1 MELPRPEAHEFIV
14 ADLETDGLNFWENKA
29 FALALSTPDGK
40 DYCLDL
46 RDPKM
51 VEWVLRELPKAQS
64 IVNHNLK
71 FDLHFLESMGF
82 KYDGPLHDT
91 MVYAAL
97 LDEHL
102 FEYNLDYLGTKY
114 VGAGKATDIYAKLAA
129 LFGGPATKKAQAKNL
144 HRAPWEMLAGYA
156 KQDTRTTLQLFD
168 YQKGKLIEEELEQ
181 VAALEMRLLPVLM
194 DMEHRGVRVDLDAAE
209 RAIAT
214 ITEDAGIKQQKL
226 NRLAGFMVN
235 PNPSQSIKDLFKPT
249 WESEGPAPE
258 GGKEKGH
265 WVLSDGTI
273 AGTTDAGKASIDAD
287 CLRRMQ
293 HPAAKMILDLRQM
306 LKTRDT
312 FLKGHILGYHHKGI
326 VHANFNQTKSD
337 NDLGTGTGRLSCN
350 SPALQQIHKRNK
362 DIAKVVR
369 AVFLPD
375 PGQDWNCRDWSQMDF
390 RVFAHYVDSPRINAL
405 YAGNADLDFHQM
417 VADMTGLPRSMTA
430 GIKGNAKQINL
441 GLVFGMGEGKLAQE
455 MGLPFT
461 EEYSRGKTYLRA
473 GEEALAVFAQYHEN
487 VPGIKSLL
495 SKAASVAKSRGFVK
509 TILGR
514 RIRFPGGQFTHKAG
528 GLVFQGTAADALK
541 VKIVEIHNALKNTDA
556 RILINVHDEAD
567 TSMPKG
573 AEGER
578 LNKMV
583 GEIYENFS
591 GVDTPIKFSV
601 PIRSSSGTGP
611 NWWEAS
617 K

>member
-14 ADLETDGLNFWENKA
+14 ADLETTGLKFWEDKA

-46 RDPKM
+46 SNPLM
-51 VEWVLRELPKAQS
+51 VDWVVHELPKARAL
-64 IVNHNLK
+64 VNHNIK
-71 FDLHFLESMGF
+71 FDLHFLEDMGF
-82 KYDGPLHDT
+82 RYEGELHDT

-102 FEYNLDYLGTKY
+102 MKYDLDYLGNKY
-114 VGAGKATDIYAKLAA
+114 VGTGKDTDIYAELSK
-129 LFGGPATKKAQAKNL
+129 LFGGSPTKNVQAKNL
-144 HRAPWEMLAGYA
+144 HRAPWDLLSKYA
-156 KQDTRTTLQLFD
+156 IQDTRTTLKLFE
-168 YQKGKLIEEELEQ
+168 YQRLKLAEEELEQ
-181 VAALEMRLLPVLM
+181 VAGIEMQLLPVLM

-209 RAIAT
+209 RAVTT

-226 NRLAGFMVN
+226 NRLAGFAVN
-235 PNPSQSIKDLFKPT
+235 PNPSGSIKQLFKPT
-249 WESEGPAPE
+249 QN
-258 GGKEKGH
+258 EKGD

-273 AGTTDAGKASIDAD
+273 AGKTDAGAASIDAD

-312 FLKGHILGYHHKGI
+312 FLKGHILGHHHKGI

-362 DIAKVVR
+362 AIAQVVR
-369 AVFLPD
+369 AVFIPD
-375 PGQDWNCRDWSQMDF
+375 SGQDWNCRDWSQMDF

-405 YAGNADLDFHQM
+405 YAGNPDLDFHQM

-461 EEYSRGKTYLRA
+461 EETSRGKTYLRA

-487 VPGIKSLL
+487 VPGIKGLL

-528 GLVFQGTAADALK
+528 GLIFQGSAADALK
-541 VKIVEIHNALKNTDA
+541 VKIVEIARALKGTDA

-591 GVDTPIKFSV
+591 GVGTPIKFNV

-611 NWWEAS
+611 NWWIAS
-617 K
+617 S